1 MKVSP
6 STHELERLLRTARPQ
21 PRADFVRTLE
31 ASLPQPRAPIRAPIR
46 APRWRVAFAA
56 CASAAA
62 LVAVATVLGAV
73 GALPFSVGAGKE
85 AKAGQDCQ
93 IVFVQRRARVPHVAR
108 KRNGDLHVVYRMQM
122 VRKTVKRCR

>member
-1 MKVSP
+1 MEGKVCP

-31 ASLPQPRAPIRAPIR
+31 ASLPQRRAPIR

-56 CASAAA
+56 CASATA

-85 AKAGQDCQ
+85 AKAGEDCQ
-93 IVFVQRRARVPHVAR
+93 IVLVQRRARLPHVVR
-108 KRNGDLHVVYRMQM
+108 KRNGDLHVVYRTQM
-122 VRKTVKRCR
+122 VRRAVKRCR